1 MKTRMLAL
9 SVSLLGLTVLGG
21 CSSNSERLYY
31 HGDYSAAVYSYFRQD
46 DVTLEEQIETLNQ
59 IIEDAA
65 NNQMLVAPGVHA
77 HLGMLYFETGSPNLG
92 MQHFE
97 AEKALFPE
105 STQYIDFLI
114 KQAQEA

>member
-1 MKTRMLAL
+1 MKKRMLAL
-9 SVSLLGLTVLGG
+9 TAMAVLGG
-21 CSSNSERLYY
+21 CSSTERLYY
-31 HGDYSAAVYSYFRQD
+31 HGDYNAAVYSYFKQD
-46 DVTLEEQIETLNQ
+46 EVTLEAQIESFNQ

-65 NNQMLVAPGVHA
+65 NRQMPVAPGVHA